1 MDQGCS
7 VLDCFFFLRP
17 LISCLLTHPPILSF
31 FFILSGLPQE
41 DWPRTPSSPSLPPH
55 PRPPWA
61 LCSFFSCAVLLFL
74 CFPGRKSSY
83 YLYFILPGC
92 LIPSPHPQ
100 PPNIPEQFKAGKLSI
115 ASRGRLSLCENPQV
129 ASLAGFP

>member
-55 PRPPWA
+55 PRPLGLYA
-61 LCSFFSCAVLLFL
+61 RFFLERFCCFSVFQEGGLAIIFISFFLGV
-74 CFPGRKSSY
+74 
-83 YLYFILPGC
+83 
-92 LIPSPHPQ
+92 
-100 PPNIPEQFKAGKLSI
+100 
-115 ASRGRLSLCENPQV
+115 
-129 ASLAGFP
+129 